1 MAYNFSLFEK
11 NTQGIEDH
19 LKQEFASIRT
29 GRATP
34 VILDAIS
41 AEAYGTRM
49 ALREIAS
56 ITVEDP
62 KTIRVT
68 PWDSSIIKA
77 IEKGVI
83 DSNLGLSVS
92 VDDRGL
98 RVIFPEL
105 TSERRASLVK
115 LLKQKHEEARISLR
129 QERERVKND
138 IEAEE
143 KKGGMGEDDKFR
155 YLEELQKKVDT
166 ANERLDEI
174 ALKKEK
180 EILE

>member
-1 MAYNFSLFEK
+1 MPYNFSSFDK
-11 NTQGIEDH
+11 NSLSVEDH
-19 LKQEFASIRT
+19 MKQEFSSIRT

-34 VILDAIS
+34 VILDAVSID
-41 AEAYGTRM
+41 AYGSRM
-49 ALREIAS
+49 SLREVAS

-62 KTIRVT
+62 KTIRVV
-68 PWDSSIIKA
+68 PWDGTLVKS

-83 DSNLGLSVS
+83 DSNLGLSVA

-98 RVIFPEL
+98 RIIFPEL
-105 TSERRASLVK
+105 TSERRVSLVK
-115 LLKQKHEEARISLR
+115 LLKQKHEDARISLR

-138 IEAEE
+138 IEAQE
-143 KKGGMGEDDKFR
+143 KNGGMGEDDKFR
-155 YLEELQKKVDT
+155 YLEELQKKVDLVN
-166 ANERLDEI
+166 ARLDEL